1 MQQSYLQLL
10 PVFLMYLLGVLL
22 RRIRFVEAKDGA
34 FLLKFMFFITLPA
47 MIFLKL
53 LDIKLDVKTIFF
65 PLSAIL
71 TSLICMGVAL
81 PVLRFIRLNRQ
92 ERGTM
97 LVSSMIL
104 NVGYMY
110 PFMLAIYGDQG
121 FAYTVLFDFGNALM
135 ASTVIY
141 ALAFRYGE
149 DPHTHMALLAKP
161 LKLPLIWS
169 ILGAITLNLLQV
181 PVPDVIKHALQP
193 VGSMTIPLILIALG
207 ILTSARLHHLKHVFL
222 VLFIRMGLG
231 LGIGILLASAF
242 QLHGLAFVVVSLC
255 AGAPVGFNAAT
266 YSVLAKLDV
275 ELASSIVSAS
285 ILAGLIYIPL
295 LMHLL
300 PSLTVM

>member
-10 PVFLMYLLGVLL
+10 PVFAMFLLGVLL
-22 RRIRFVEAKDGA
+22 RRIKFVEAKDGA
-34 FLLKFMFFITLPA
+34 FLLKLMFFITLPA

-53 LDIKLDVKTIFF
+53 VEVELDIKTIFF

-71 TSLICMGVAL
+71 TSFICMVVTL
-81 PVLRFIRLNRQ
+81 PVLRLVRFGRQ
-92 ERGTM
+92 EQGTV
-97 LVSSMIL
+97 LISSMIL

-121 FAYTVLFDFGNALM
+121 FAYTVLFDFGNSLM

-149 DPHTHMALLAKP
+149 EPHTHLALLAKP

-169 ILGAITLNLLQV
+169 ILAAVTLNLLAM
-181 PVPDVIKHALQP
+181 PVPDVIKHTLQP
-193 VGSMTIPLILIALG
+193 IGNMTIPLILIALG
-207 ILTSARLHHLKHVFL
+207 ILTTARLHHLKHVLL

-231 LGIGILLASAF
+231 LVIGVLLASAF
-242 QLHGLAFVVVSLC
+242 QLHGLAFIVVALC
-255 AGAPVGFNAAT
+255 ASAPVGFNAAT
-266 YSVLAKLDV
+266 YAVLAKLDV
-275 ELASSIVSAS
+275 DLASSIVSAS
-285 ILAGLIYIPL
+285 IIAGLFYIPL
-295 LMHLL
+295 LMHVL

>member
-10 PVFLMYLLGVLL
+10 PVFVMFLLGVLL
-22 RRIRFVEAKDGA
+22 RRVGFVEAKDGA

-53 LDIKLDVKTIFF
+53 LDIELDLRTILF
-65 PLSAIL
+65 PLAGIL
-71 TSLICMGVAL
+71 TSLFCMLMAL
-81 PVLRFIRLNRQ
+81 PALRFVRLGRQ
-92 ERGTM
+92 QQGTM
-97 LVSSMIL
+97 LISSMIL

-110 PFMLAIYGDQG
+110 PFILAVYGDQG

-149 DPHTHMALLAKP
+149 DRHTHMALLAKP

-169 ILGAITLNLLQV
+169 ILLAVLLNLFSV
-181 PVPDVIKHALQP
+181 PVPDAIKHSLAP
-193 VGSMTIPLILIALG
+193 IGDMTIPLILIALG
-207 ILTSARLHHLKHVFL
+207 ILTSARLDHLKHVVL
-222 VLFIRMGLG
+222 VLFIRMGMG
-231 LGIGILLASAF
+231 LVIGVLLAKIF
-242 QLHGLAFVVVSLC
+242 QLQGLAFIVVSLC
-255 AGAPVGFNAAT
+255 ASAPVGFNAAT

-275 ELASSIVSAS
+275 DLASSIVSAS

-300 PSLTVM
+300 PLLTVM

>member
-10 PVFLMYLLGVLL
+10 PVFLMFLLGVLL

-53 LDIKLDVKTIFF
+53 LDIELDIKTIFF
-65 PLSAIL
+65 PLAGII
-71 TSLICMGVAL
+71 TSLSCMLMAL
-81 PVLRFIRLNRQ
+81 LSMRFMRLDRQQQGTVLI
-92 ERGTM
+92 
-97 LVSSMIL
+97 SSMII

-110 PFMLAIYGDQG
+110 PFILAVYGDRG
-121 FAYTVLFDFGNALM
+121 FAYTVLFDFGNSLM

-149 DPHTHMALLAKP
+149 ERHTHMALLAKP

-169 ILGAITLNLLQV
+169 IFIAVTLNLLAV
-181 PVPDVIKHALQP
+181 PVPDVIKHTLTP
-193 VGSMTIPLILIALG
+193 VGNMTIPLILIALG
-207 ILTSARLHHLKHVFL
+207 ILTSARLDHIKQVLL
-222 VLFIRMGLG
+222 VLFIRMGMGLVIGVLVAKLFHLTG
-231 LGIGILLASAF
+231 LGFI
-242 QLHGLAFVVVSLC
+242 VVSLC
-255 AGAPVGFNAAT
+255 ASAPVGFNAAT
-266 YSVLAKLDV
+266 YSVLARLDV
-275 ELASSIVSAS
+275 DLASSIVSAS

-300 PSLTVM
+300 PLLTVM

>member
-1 MQQSYLQLL
+1 MQQSYIQLL
-10 PVFLMYLLGVLL
+10 PVFLMFLLGVLL

-53 LDIKLDVKTIFF
+53 LEIELDVKTIFF

-71 TSLICMGVAL
+71 TSLICLAVAM
-81 PVLRFIRLNRQ
+81 PVLRFVHLNRQ

-110 PFMLAIYGDQG
+110 PFMLAIYGDEG

-149 DPHTHMALLAKP
+149 EQHTHMALLAKP

-169 ILGAITLNLLQV
+169 ILLAVTLNLLAIPIPEV
-181 PVPDVIKHALQP
+181 LKHALQP

-231 LGIGILLASAF
+231 LVIGVLLATAF
-242 QLHGLAFVVVSLC
+242 RLQGLPFIVVSLC

-275 ELASSIVSAS
+275 DLASSIVSAS
-285 ILAGLIYIPL
+285 ILAGLIYIPI

>member
-10 PVFLMYLLGVLL
+10 PVFVMFLLGVLL
-22 RRIRFVEAKDGA
+22 RGVGFVEAKDGA

-53 LDIKLDVKTIFF
+53 IDIELDIKTIFF
-65 PLSAIL
+65 PLVGIL
-71 TSLICMGVAL
+71 TSLGCMVLAFL
-81 PVLRFIRLNRQ
+81 SLRFVRMGRQ
-92 ERGTM
+92 EQGT
-97 LVSSMIL
+97 VIISSMII

-110 PFMLAIYGDQG
+110 PFILAFYGDEG

-149 DPHTHMALLAKP
+149 EQHTHMALLAKP

-169 ILGAITLNLLQV
+169 IILAVILNLLSV
-181 PVPDVIKHALQP
+181 PVPDVIKHVLQP
-193 VGSMTIPLILIALG
+193 IGVMTIPLILIALG
-207 ILTSARLHHLKHVFL
+207 ILTSARLHHFRQVLL

-231 LGIGILLASAF
+231 LVIGVLLAKMF
-242 QLHGLAFVVVSLC
+242 QLQGLAFIIVSLC
-255 AGAPVGFNAAT
+255 ASAPVGFNAAT

-275 ELASSIVSAS
+275 DLASSIVSAS
-285 ILAGLIYIPL
+285 ILAGLVYIPL

-300 PSLTVM
+300 PLLAG